1 MTHTLETEG
10 DPATARWPLLF
21 YAAAT
26 IYILIGVTWG
36 LAMSVTHDFTTSPAH
51 AHLNLIGW
59 VSQALMGAFYATLG
73 RRSPGWMPA
82 ANFVLTN
89 VGVVCMISAMTLM
102 FMGVLTMEEIKP
114 LFAIGGPGVLLGF
127 AVFACAVFT
136 ALARSLGVRRA
147 APLASAA

>member
-1 MTHTLETEG
+1 MTQTLETES
-10 DPATARWPLLF
+10 DHAAARWPLLF

-59 VSQALMGAFYATLG
+59 VSQALMGTFYATLG

-102 FMGVLTMEEIKP
+102 FMGVLTVDEIAP
-114 LFAIGGPGVLLGF
+114 LFTIGGPGVLLGF
-127 AVFACAVFT
+127 VVFAAAVLT
-136 ALARSLGVRRA
+136 ALARNLRARR
-147 APLASAA
+147 PEGLASAV